1 MQKGQVGSVAKTPR
15 GKIEVTLRSS
25 TPKGRGWQYDPKT
38 GLWVK
43 RSVSKNMIVLA
54 GLSMAA
60 KSIQYGNA
68 DAGKTIRYVEVGT
81 GSTVPAKSQTALV
94 TAVERVEIDSWD
106 NTDIA
111 SDPVVMIAVKLWLTS
126 EGNGALMEIGL
137 FQESSGAPMYSRA
150 LMGYGAITGATK
162 ASPCVITAVSHGR
175 SDSDKIY
182 IENVGGMIELNNNSY
197 FVDVLTTDTFA
208 LYTDEDLTT
217 PVNST
222 GYTTYTSGGTWK
234 LIIPK
239 TSSQTMTTNYTLTY
253 PAD

>member
-1 MQKGQVGSVAKTPR
+1 MQNIGDVAKTPK
-15 GKIEVTLRSS
+15 GKIEIIRRSE
-25 TPKGRGWQYDPKT
+25 TPRGRGWKRDPKT

-43 RSVSKNMIVLA
+43 QNVTQNMIVLA

-68 DAGKTIRYVEVGT
+68 DQGKTIRYIEVGT
-81 GSTVPAKSQTALV
+81 GHAPPAKSDTALG

-111 SDPVVMIAVKLWLTS
+111 SDPVVMIATRLWLTS
-126 EGNGALMEIGL
+126 EGNGQLMEIGL

-162 ASPCVITAVSHGR
+162 ADPCVITSASHGLT
-175 SDSDKIY
+175 DSDKVR
-182 IENVGGMIELNNNSY
+182 IENVGGMIELNGNSY
-197 FVDVLTTDTFA
+197 YVDVLTTDTFA
-208 LYTDEDLTT
+208 LYTDEALTT
-217 PVNST
+217 SVDSSA
-222 GYTTYTSGGTWK
+222 YTTYTSGGNWD
-234 LIIPK
+234 LVIPK
-239 TSSQTMTTNYTLTY
+239 TSSETMTTNYTLTY